1 MLLENTII
9 SHFFVY
15 FNYAILGPKMRK
27 IMGLIGYPLEHSVS
41 PAMHNAAFKKLG
53 LDCEYSLFEVEPKDL
68 PEAVEGMRALHIAG
82 FNVTIPHKEAVVP
95 LLDEVTEVAK
105 VIGAVNTVKNQRG
118 RLIGYNTDGAGFIES
133 LKNDAKIKPKGKHAV
148 VLGAGG
154 ASRAVAVML
163 AESGAKTVTITD
175 IDNDKAREL
184 AEYVDS
190 YFDTSCVNVEV
201 NGKDL
206 QGSIN
211 QAEILVNC
219 TPLGMAPKIKACPL
233 ADNIELHKKL
243 MVYDLVYN
251 PAETAL
257 MKKAKAAGAK
267 VCSGLGMLV
276 YQGALALTLWTG
288 EEAPIEVMRQ
298 AAQAALK

>member
-1 MLLENTII
+1 
-9 SHFFVY
+9 
-15 FNYAILGPKMRK
+15 
-27 IMGLIGYPLEHSVS
+27 MGLIGYPLSHSVS

-68 PEAVEGMRALHIAG
+68 KEAVEGMRALHITG
-82 FNVTIPHKEAVVP
+82 FNVTVPHKEAVVP
-95 LLDEVTEVAK
+95 LLDEVTEIAR
-105 VIGAVNTVKNQRG
+105 VIGAVNTVQNQDG
-118 RLIGYNTDGAGFIES
+118 KLIGYNTDGAGFIES
-133 LKNDAKIKPKGKHAV
+133 LINDAKIKPKGKHAII
-148 VLGAGG
+148 LGAGG

-163 AESGAKTVTITD
+163 AESGAKTITITD
-175 IDNDKAREL
+175 IETEKAKEL

-190 YFDTSCVNVEV
+190 YFDTSCDNVEV
-201 NGKDL
+201 NSKDL
-206 QGSIN
+206 QRSID

-219 TPLGMAPKIKACPL
+219 TPLGMAPKVDASPL
-233 ADNIELHKKL
+233 VNNIELSKNI

-251 PAETAL
+251 PAETKL
-257 MKKAKAAGAK
+257 MKTAKAAGAK

-288 EEAPIEVMRQ
+288 EEAPVEIMRK